1 MFTITKRKMSPIDSF
16 LDSEFFNKPSI
27 NSGFKD
33 LGVSSSYVKSNV
45 VKKEGHQELQMSL
58 PGIDKSLID
67 ISINELTLTVSYES
81 ESEKNENSES
91 FYLREFMVDSFSRSF
106 KLPKDSDLDKITSR
120 YKNGILYI
128 KVPSDNSEKFKKR
141 TVEVK

>member
-1 MFTITKRKMSPIDSF
+1 MFTITKRKMSPIDSL
-16 LDSEFFNKPSI
+16 LDSEFFKQPSI
-27 NSGFKD
+27 NSVFKD
-33 LGVSSSYVKSNV
+33 LRVSNSYVKSNV
-45 VKKEGHQELQMSL
+45 VKKEGYQELQMAL

-67 ISINELTLTVSYES
+67 ISIDELTLTVSYES
-81 ESEKNENSES
+81 QYEKNEDSES

>member
-27 NSGFKD
+27 NSVFKD

-81 ESEKNENSES
+81 ESEKNEDSES